1 MKLKYAS
8 GDFEKLKS
16 KLSSIID
23 EDFWRE
29 INKNTFQAKLTSGA
43 VLNYFSSTGTLQ
55 VQGKADIAAE
65 LEASI
70 YSILNEHQE
79 VTSYDKTSVTQILA
93 VPDRDVDIKFLS
105 DEYKDTEIVIGLVGA
120 IGVEYSQVVDVI
132 TNRLSRN
139 FSYDTKEIRVSK
151 DVIEKLPNYEKSKV
165 FSSEYERITYLME
178 QGNSARERY
187 QNNAIL
193 SLGISKI
200 IQGLRVGFGEKRR
213 NAYIINSLK
222 NPEEVKYLRE
232 IYGQGFYLVGVF
244 GDQNDRTK
252 YLTNEL
258 KLTDSQA
265 DSLIERDKD
274 EKHGHGQ
281 HTSDT
286 FALADFFVYFDE
298 SRDKLKQS
306 LHRFLDVLFG
316 IPTVTPLFEEFS
328 MFMAFTSSL
337 RSADLSRQVGA
348 VITKNQE
355 ILSTGA
361 NDCPKFGGGLYW
373 PYYDAEQKE
382 ITDADFGRD
391 YKRGE
396 DSNTIE
402 KNIIIED
409 IMQKLPDGSDKEEI
423 KKILIESRIKDL
435 TEFGRVVHAEMEAL
449 MMCARNSVSAKGS
462 TLFCT
467 TFPCHNCAKHIIAAG
482 VEKVVYIEPYPK
494 SKALEFHSEA
504 VKLGFK
510 KDDEK
515 MVNFEPFVG
524 IGPRKFFDL
533 FSMSIGS
540 GRSIKRKTKDG
551 KLAEVDPS
559 SASLKIPL
567 IPLSY
572 YQREERAIEHFD
584 NLMKL

>member
-1 MKLKYAS
+1 MKLKYSS

-16 KLSSIID
+16 KLLSIID
-23 EDFWRE
+23 EDLWKE
-29 INKNTFQAKLTSGA
+29 INKNTFQAKLTNGA
-43 VLNYFSSTGTLQ
+43 ILNYYSSTGTLQ
-55 VQGKADIAAE
+55 VQGKSDIAAE
-65 LEASI
+65 LETNI
-70 YSILNEHQE
+70 YN
-79 VTSYDKTSVTQILA
+79 ILA
-93 VPDRDVDIKFLS
+93 DKQEAGNLNPAVVIPVIEKPLEEAEPDTKFLS
-105 DEYKDTEIVIGLVGA
+105 DEYKDTEIVIALVGA
-120 IGVEYSQVVDVI
+120 IGVEYNQVIEII
-132 TNRLSRN
+132 TKRLSRN
-139 FSYDTKEIRVSK
+139 FNYETREIRVSK
-151 DVIEKLPNYEKSKV
+151 DVIETLPDFDSHKSV
-165 FSSEYERITYLME
+165 ASEYERINYLME
-178 QGNSARERY
+178 QGNAARERY
-187 QNNAIL
+187 KNNAIL
-193 SLGISKI
+193 ALGASKVI
-200 IQGLRVGFGEKRR
+200 HKFRVEFGEKRR

-244 GDQNDRTK
+244 ADQNDRTK

-258 KLTDSQA
+258 KFTDNQA
-265 DSLIERDKD
+265 DILIERDKD

-286 FALADFFVYFDE
+286 FALSDFFVYLDE

-316 IPTVTPLFEEFS
+316 MPTVTPLFEEFS
-328 MFMAFTSSL
+328 MFMAFTASL

-373 PYYDAEQKE
+373 PYYDEEQKE
-382 ITDADFGRD
+382 ITDIEFGRD

-409 IMQKLPDGSDKEEI
+409 IIEKLPPGSDKDAI
-423 KKILIESRIKDL
+423 KTILKESRIKDL
-435 TEFGRVVHAEMEAL
+435 TEFGRVVRAEMEAL
-449 MMCARNSVSAKGS
+449 MMCARNNVSARKS

-482 VEKVVYIEPYPK
+482 VERVIYIEPYPK

-504 VKLGFK
+504 VKLGFRTCL
-510 KDDEK
+510 
-515 MVNFEPFVG
+515 G
-524 IGPRKFFDL
+524 INH
-533 FSMSIGS
+533 
-540 GRSIKRKTKDG
+540 
-551 KLAEVDPS
+551 
-559 SASLKIPL
+559 L
-567 IPLSY
+567 IL
-572 YQREERAIEHFD
+572 RVFAAT
-584 NLMKL
+584 